1 MRRRPGPVVAVTT
14 QRPSSQGVL
23 CAECGRRFNRP
34 GDLKRH
40 KCLIERAKP
49 IEQQQDAVQC
59 GGCQKWFCNKGGLAV
74 HKCEGDDSSAL
85 QLCHV
90 M

>member
-1 MRRRPGPVVAVTT
+1 MCRVWRF
-14 QRPSSQGVL
+14 SQ
-23 CAECGRRFNRP
+23 P

-59 GGCQKWFCNKGGLAV
+59 SVEDVTSG
-74 HKCEGDDSSAL
+74 SAAKE
-85 QLCHV
+85 V
-90 M
+90 